1 MAESTAAVKRPAV
14 SAQTDT
20 EAKRK
25 KRVRDRKE
33 KLLAFC
39 LLLPTILVFA
49 IFMFWPILRTIELSF
64 FDWNMVSPDKKF
76 VGLGNYQEI
85 LTDPTFHK
93 VLCNTVWYILL
104 FILIDFVL
112 PYIISFVLSFVIK
125 KGRSFYKTALFTPSL
140 ISLVV
145 GAIIMSWILNP
156 LSGPIATIVKAFG
169 GDFPIWSQTSGLVIV
184 VLCLITSWK
193 IFGYNVIVLM
203 AGVASVPM
211 ELIETAKLE
220 KTPNWEIFLKIIV
233 PMSSSTGIYTLLIT
247 LIWGLQWVFTPISV
261 LTQGGPNNGSSNLVY
276 AVYKE
281 AFTVFQT
288 GSASAMAVL
297 AMLLF
302 GLLLFLEIRFVEKGI
317 YYEN

>member
-1 MAESTAAVKRPAV
+1 M
-14 SAQTDT
+14 
-20 EAKRK
+20 
-25 KRVRDRKE
+25 RKE
-33 KLLAFC
+33 RVLA
-39 LLLPTILVFA
+39 LGLMLPTIIVFS
-49 IFMFWPILRTIELSF
+49 IFMFWPIIRTVELSF
-64 FDWNMVSPDKKF
+64 YKWNMVSPDKKF
-76 VGLGNYQEI
+76 VGLDNYEKI

-104 FILIDFVL
+104 FIVIDFVL
-112 PYIISFVLSFVIK
+112 PYIISYVLSFVIK
-125 KGRSFYKTALFTPSL
+125 KGKSFYKTTLFIPSL

-156 LSGPIATIVKAFG
+156 LSGPIATIFKSFG
-169 GDFPIWSQTSGLVIV
+169 VDFPIWSQTSGLVIV
-184 VLCLITSWK
+184 VLSLVTSWK
-193 IFGYNVIVLM
+193 MFGYNVIVLM
-203 AGVASVPM
+203 AAVGSVPM
-211 ELIETAKLE
+211 ELIETARLE

-247 LIWGLQWVFTPISV
+247 LVWGLQWVFTPINV
-261 LTQGGPNNGSSNLVY
+261 LTQGGPNNGSANLIY

-281 AFTVFQT
+281 AFTIFQT

>member
-1 MAESTAAVKRPAV
+1 M
-14 SAQTDT
+14 
-20 EAKRK
+20 
-25 KRVRDRKE
+25 
-33 KLLAFC
+33 
-39 LLLPTILVFA
+39 LPTMLVFA
-49 IFMFWPILRTIELSF
+49 VFMFWPIIRTIELSF
-64 FDWNMVSPDKKF
+64 YDWNMVSPDKKF
-76 VGLGNYQEI
+76 VGLGNYQEM
-85 LTDPTFHK
+85 LTDPTFRK

-125 KGRSFYKTALFTPSL
+125 RGKAFYKTALFAPSL

-156 LSGPIATIVKAFG
+156 LAGPLATIVKSFG
-169 GDFPIWSQTSGLVIV
+169 GDFPVWSQTSGLVIV

>member
-1 MAESTAAVKRPAV
+1 M
-14 SAQTDT
+14 
-20 EAKRK
+20 KRK
-25 KRVRDRKE
+25 RERKE
-33 KLLAFC
+33 KILAFG
-39 LLLPTILVFA
+39 LMLPTIVVFSV
-49 IFMFWPILRTIELSF
+49 FMFWPIIRTVELSF
-64 FDWNMVSPDKKF
+64 YKWNMVSPDKKF
-76 VGLGNYQEI
+76 VGFSNYEKI
-85 LTDPTFHK
+85 LTDPIFHK
-93 VLCNTVWYILL
+93 VLCNTVWYIIL
-104 FILIDFVL
+104 FIVIDFVI
-112 PYIISFVLSFVIK
+112 PYIISYVLSFLIK
-125 KGRSFYKTALFTPSL
+125 RGRSFYKTALFVPSL

-156 LSGPIATIVKAFG
+156 LSGPIATIFKGFG
-169 GDFPIWSQTSGLVIV
+169 ADFPIWSQTSGLVIV
-184 VLCLITSWK
+184 ILSLVTSWK
-193 IFGYNVIVLM
+193 IFGYNIIVLM

-247 LIWGLQWVFTPISV
+247 LVWGLQWVFTPINV
-261 LTQGGPNNGSSNLVY
+261 LTQGGPNNDSSNLIY

-281 AFTVFQT
+281 AFTIFQT